1 MNTPLEQLYRLQDR
15 IRFVRA
21 RELERD
27 TIPSELVEVDREF
40 REKVDAVD
48 RLKKR
53 RAEAEVERRRAHAEL
68 SEHREKLRKYQ
79 TQLRAV
85 QNQREY
91 GAVLNEIDGVEKL
104 VRSAEDRIL
113 TLDEELE
120 NAAKDLVT
128 REEMLPL
135 ETEQHEER
143 LKDWRS
149 AQRAINEELASA
161 QEEIKRLEASMHP
174 RDRSEFQRLM
184 EKKGGLAIV
193 LVSGNSCSACHVK
206 VRPAGRVT
214 RPAATGCTAI
224 SFDDCMAVYVSQPA
238 CHRAGSSGKRIT
250 RTFSGSSGS
259 RNPVSVTLTSAFSYV
274 NTTSKSSMISAPV
287 KWIGLP
293 ARSFP
298 PARLIDTSKAG
309 LMYAWRTIGPRS
321 PVNSNLSV
329 PSVRATTSRVY
340 DGPYW
345 WSGGVAVTS
354 AFGNGVFASR

>member
-1 MNTPLEQLYRLQDR
+1 VDPPEAVERTRAIEEFDPKPKRADNVFPERVFHYRNTLFHSGTDHGFQRRSLLGLRNRKPWSVPGFEAAPVNTPLEQLYRLQDR

-21 RELERD
+21 RELERE

-53 RAEAEVERRRAHAEL
+53 RTEAEMERRRAHAEL

-104 VRSAEDRIL
+104 IRGAEDRIL
-113 TLDEELE
+113 NLDEEIE
-120 NAAKDLVT
+120 NAGKELVT

-135 ETEQHEER
+135 ETDQHEER

-161 QEEIKRLEASMHP
+161 QEEIERLEASMHP

-206 VRPAGRVT
+206 VRPAALQALKAGREIIY
-214 RPAATGCTAI
+214 CD
-224 SFDDCMAVYVSQPA
+224 SC
-238 CHRAGSSGKRIT
+238 KRI
-250 RTFSGSSGS
+250 
-259 RNPVSVTLTSAFSYV
+259 LYWD
-274 NTTSKSSMISAPV
+274 MQ
-287 KWIGLP
+287 
-293 ARSFP
+293 RS
-298 PARLIDTSKAG
+298 
-309 LMYAWRTIGPRS
+309 
-321 PVNSNLSV
+321 
-329 PSVRATTSRVY
+329 
-340 DGPYW
+340 
-345 WSGGVAVTS
+345 
-354 AFGNGVFASR
+354 